1 MTVKPEEFKQRANVL
16 TDADL
21 EKLRDML
28 AEHPCKY
35 PFTADQAQI
44 LVGVANNIQTAQNIT
59 LKLVITAIIA
69 TAIGWTC
76 KGAIQWLVTLIKT
89 GGVVGTK

>member
-1 MTVKPEEFKQRANVL
+1 MSEKDLIPRKNVL
-16 TDADL
+16 TEADL
-21 EKLRDML
+21 ERLRDLL
-28 AEHPCKY
+28 ADHPCKY

-59 LKLVITAIIA
+59 LKLVLTAIIA

-76 KGAIQWLVTLIKT
+76 KGAIMWLVDLVKT
-89 GGVVGTK
+89 GGAVGK